1 MRVTDEDVERIIST
15 ATASVSK
22 YGPVEVGLRRI
33 VEEIVERE
41 QPDARRF
48 EEKAMR
54 MGYPL
59 EMYRKKHDE
68 KIKALTAAGMWPPKI
83 ALRETPLDKLA
94 GEG

>member
-33 VEEIVERE
+33 VEGIVERE
-41 QPDARRF
+41 RAPIQEIVNQQAEDGGLWFEATTAPEAYLQQELRRLH
-48 EEKAMR
+48 E
-54 MGYPL
+54 
-59 EMYRKKHDE
+59 
-68 KIKALTAAGMWPPKI
+68 IV
-83 ALRETPLDKLA
+83 